1 MMQPMRFKK
10 SLFGFSKEQVVEYI
24 AQMDRLAEQQRQE
37 LVRNYSAQVE
47 HAQRENEVLRGQ
59 CEQYRA
65 EVEQSTALA
74 DRLQQQVSLLSQ
86 QVEAGDLLRQRLEET
101 TAEREEWINKYTA
114 LEGDMDRASREALE
128 REQRLSDFID
138 RVQEK
143 NVELLQKQVAMEI
156 RLSSAERELCSRAPR
171 QSEVAEPSPVET
183 ANQTAKEEIIAA
195 LDSILTKLDAMSA
208 PEDDLSGGR
217 LYRLAD
223 QN

>member
-1 MMQPMRFKK
+1 
-10 SLFGFSKEQVVEYI
+10 
-24 AQMDRLAEQQRQE
+24 
-37 LVRNYSAQVE
+37 
-47 HAQRENEVLRGQ
+47 
-59 CEQYRA
+59 
-65 EVEQSTALA
+65 
-74 DRLQQQVSLLSQ
+74 
-86 QVEAGDLLRQRLEET
+86 
-101 TAEREEWINKYTA
+101 
-114 LEGDMDRASREALE
+114 MDRASREALE